1 MLPDLAA
8 ALRLQD
14 LDSRAEALRKE
25 IAALPKHIHKIEQTL
40 ESHQRKLDADRAALA
55 ANLKDRRK
63 HEGDIQVHEQKIS
76 KLRDQML
83 QAKTNEQYRAFQH
96 EIEFCQTQIR
106 ELEDRILDLMGAS
119 EPLDAGVRKAE
130 VALAE
135 ERKRV
140 EAEKHEAEQRTGQ
153 DQAALDQISATRQ
166 DVAASMSK
174 AFYAN
179 YERLRK
185 ARAGVAVSEVVDG
198 MCSVCH
204 IRLRPGVL
212 QELRQGTSVHVC
224 DSCKRI
230 LICQPAQSFEDLA
243 GENATATR

>member
-8 ALRLQD
+8 ALRLQE
-14 LDSRAEALRKE
+14 LDSRAEELRKE
-25 IAALPKHIHKIEQTL
+25 IAALPKHIQKIEQTL

-55 ANLKDRRK
+55 ANQKDRRK

-96 EIEFCQTQIR
+96 EIEYCQKQIR
-106 ELEDRILDLMGAS
+106 DLEDRILDLMTES
-119 EPLDAGVRKAE
+119 EPLEAGVKKAE
-130 VALAE
+130 AALAE

-140 EAEKHEAEQRTGQ
+140 EAEKQDAKSRTAQ
-153 DQAALDQISATRQ
+153 DQKDLERISATREE
-166 DVAASMSK
+166 VAASMTK

-185 ARAGVAVSEVVDG
+185 ARGGIAVSEVVEG

-204 IRLRPGVL
+204 IALRPGVL
-212 QELRQGTSVHVC
+212 QELRQGSVHFC

-230 LICQPAQSFEDLA
+230 LIHQPPQSFEDLA
-243 GENATATR
+243 GENAAAAR